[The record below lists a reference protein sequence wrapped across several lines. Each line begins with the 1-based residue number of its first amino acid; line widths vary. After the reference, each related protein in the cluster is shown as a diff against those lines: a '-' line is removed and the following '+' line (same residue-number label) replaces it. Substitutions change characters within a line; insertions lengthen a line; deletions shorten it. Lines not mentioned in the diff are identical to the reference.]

1 MDDIELAVENGKMA
15 PKLDPKEQRQAEL
28 ANLDIL
34 ISQITNQVS
43 AAGDGG
49 GTLRQIKDFNMFL
62 ERAAVALEGR

>member
-1 MDDIELAVENGKMA
+1 MDDIELAIENGKLA
-15 PKLDPKEQRQAEL
+15 PELNPKEQKMAEL

-43 AAGDGG
+43 AVGDGG

-62 ERAAVALEGR
+62 ERAAIALEGR